1 MNARNLLMAIGAVAL
16 FAAAP
21 AVAQDIEPQKGY
33 KCKSKSLEAN
43 WLIIIGGSDKPSYC
57 EATVDKSG
65 SINTSA
71 CYEKKT
77 DKIIGDLSGK
87 LSITSRCAIS
97 GQVSINPTS
106 GKGTK
111 TEAELYMDAAATSF
125 VGTLTAKDD
134 GFVVVQAIR
143 MK

>member
-1 MNARNLLMAIGAVAL
+1 MNARNLLMAIGALAL

-33 KCKSKSLEAN
+33 KCNAKSLEAN
-43 WLIIIGGSDKPSYC
+43 WMIIIGGGSKPSYC

-65 SINTSA
+65 AINTSA

-97 GQVSINPTS
+97 GPVSINPTS
-106 GKGTK
+106 GKATK
-111 TEAELYMDAAATSF
+111 TDAELYMDAAATSF